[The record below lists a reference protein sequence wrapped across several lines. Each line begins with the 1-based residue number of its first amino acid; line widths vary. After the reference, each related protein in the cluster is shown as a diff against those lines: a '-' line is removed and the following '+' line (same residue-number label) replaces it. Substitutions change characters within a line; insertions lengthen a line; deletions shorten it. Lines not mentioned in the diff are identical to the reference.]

1 VQAYGHGIYLAEDPD
16 VAKTYQSAQSPSA
29 RKATM
34 TLQASDGNVNKA
46 IAAMKKEVATMT
58 AHKDSP
64 YLRQG
69 AFQETQDALNYLQQM
84 KKGAAPQTGA
94 LYTADLP
101 DEMID
106 RMLDWD
112 KPLSEQSPAIKKAMG
127 SRYENWKNSTGQDLY
142 ETLSEGLGG
151 DKVTSDWLRENN
163 IPGIRYLDADKRLGG
178 SGTRNFVVFPGE
190 EKKVRILERDGQKA
204 PPQKI
209 AQALEAAPT
218 LSVMEQRIKER
229 FGDFAQAYNLGL
241 PDTPEYRRIVQ
252 EVTAQGPLSDDA
264 LREAVKLHPAYL
276 QAGGKSSATELRQA
290 NRGGA
295 SALVD
300 SLSGQGIKTR
310 VETSKSP
317 GSRSTYIY
325 ASKGDKTVKIRLSDH
340 LPAESGRVYGAN
352 DIMTTPQHWKSAAK
366 RALKL
371 LGEER

>member
-1 VQAYGHGIYLAEDPD
+1 
-16 VAKTYQSAQSPSA
+16 
-29 RKATM
+29 
-34 TLQASDGNVNKA
+34 
-46 IAAMKKEVATMT
+46 
-58 AHKDSP
+58 
-64 YLRQG
+64 
-69 AFQETQDALNYLQQM
+69 
-84 KKGAAPQTGA
+84 
-94 LYTADLP
+94 
-101 DEMID
+101 MID
-106 RMLDWD
+106 RMLDYD
-112 KPLSEQSPAIKKAMG
+112 KPISEQTPSVRDALKKLGIEHG
-127 SRYENWKNSTGQDLY
+127 SAQDVVTHLGSKNSQKYLTDVG
-142 ETLSEGLGG
+142 
-151 DKVTSDWLRENN
+151 
-163 IPGIRYLDADKRLGG
+163 IPGIRYLDEGSRNTALRPHFDVVRKRDGTTVMRVIEGGEKRPYIAELTASGEFELRGPIDKR
-178 SGTRNFVVFPGE
+178 TRNFVVFPGE
-190 EKKVRILERDGQKA
+190 EKKVRILERDGQTA
-204 PPQKI
+204 PQRI

-241 PDTPEYRRIVQ
+241 PNTPEYRRIVQ

-317 GSRSTYIY
+317 GSRSTYIH

-371 LGEER
+371 LGEEK

>member
-1 VQAYGHGIYLAEDPD
+1 MAEPSRIAAALEYLGKLRRQIANTQGVAVPDDYGQRFGAPGEPVPSLNQVGQSVRGAAQRMTSLDAPASQGMGDTALDIAAGFTPLQYPQAARDFERSRRMGDKLGMGLATLAAVPVVGG
-16 VAKTYQSAQSPSA
+16 VAK
-29 RKATM
+29 
-34 TLQASDGNVNKA
+34 
-46 IAAMKKEVATMT
+46 AAGKT
-58 AHKDSP
+58 
-64 YLRQG
+64 R
-69 AFQETQDALNYLQQM
+69 
-84 KKGAAPQTGA
+84 
-94 LYTADLP
+94 
-101 DEMID
+101 
-106 RMLDWD
+106 
-112 KPLSEQSPAIKKAMG
+112 
-127 SRYENWKNSTGQDLY
+127 
-142 ETLSEGLGG
+142 EG
-151 DKVTSDWLRENN
+151 
-163 IPGIRYLDADKRLGG
+163 
-178 SGTRNFVVFPGE
+178 
-190 EKKVRILERDGQKA
+190 
-204 PPQKI
+204 
-209 AQALEAAPT
+209 LEAAPT

-264 LREAVKLHPAYL
+264 LREAVKSHPAYL

-325 ASKGDKTVKIRLSDH
+325 ASRGDKTVKIRLSDH

-366 RALKL
+366 RALEL
-371 LGEER
+371 LGEEK